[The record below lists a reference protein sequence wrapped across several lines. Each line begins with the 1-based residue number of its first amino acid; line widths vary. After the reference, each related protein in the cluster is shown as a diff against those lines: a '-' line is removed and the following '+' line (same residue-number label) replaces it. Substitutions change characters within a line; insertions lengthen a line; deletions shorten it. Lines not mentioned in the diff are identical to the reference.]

1 MKTKILTEL
10 NNVMC
15 LDMLLEIL
23 LGGELLPTLGTLGR
37 LVVFTEVFGQPSG
50 GEELSIALR
59 AGEPLG
65 VQVGLF
71 VSLQGPGFV
80 KDPPTMFTIVQRLH
94 WSWISGLGSC
104 LC

>member
-10 NNVMC
+10 NHVMC
-15 LDMLLEIL
+15 LYMLLEIL
-23 LGGELLPTLGTLGR
+23 LGGELLPTLGR
-37 LVVFTEVFGQPSG
+37 LVVFTEVFGQPSR
-50 GEELSIALR
+50 GEELSITLR

-65 VQVGLF
+65 VQVGLL

-94 WSWISGLGSC
+94 WSWNWISRLGSC